1 MRSPDYS
8 DLLDQL
14 VKTPAERNQLLR
26 EYFEPN
32 EDERER
38 GVKVPTEAHNA
49 IARLV
54 ADGFVRVIVT
64 TNFDRLLE
72 KALEPVGV
80 TPTVISTPEAV
91 EGTLP
96 LQHNRCSIIKLHGD
110 YLDTRIKNTPEEL
123 ADYNETTNRLLDRIF
138 DEYGLIICGWSADYD
153 TALRAALERCK
164 SHRFTTY
171 WASRGD
177 LGEAA
182 SKVATL

>member
-123 ADYNETTNRLLDRIF
+123 ADYD
-138 DEYGLIICGWSADYD
+138 
-153 TALRAALERCK
+153 
-164 SHRFTTY
+164 
-171 WASRGD
+171 
-177 LGEAA
+177 
-182 SKVATL
+182 